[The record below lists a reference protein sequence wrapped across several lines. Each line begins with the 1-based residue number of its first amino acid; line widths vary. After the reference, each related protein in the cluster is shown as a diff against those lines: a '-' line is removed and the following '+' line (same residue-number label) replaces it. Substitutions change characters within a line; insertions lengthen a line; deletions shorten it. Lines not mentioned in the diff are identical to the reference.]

1 MSVQI
6 WPALLLRLVCR
17 EILSS
22 YFKRLSFLCS
32 SFLAPCAGDT
42 IGGTILSTR
51 TDELPPPL
59 PVCLYQ
65 APHEKKAVERFHDSG
80 FDQTMAGALAQLCIV
95 YNKI

>member
-1 MSVQI
+1 MNS
-6 WPALLLRLVCR
+6 
-17 EILSS
+17 
-22 YFKRLSFLCS
+22 
-32 SFLAPCAGDT
+32 
-42 IGGTILSTR
+42 
-51 TDELPPPL
+51 PPPL